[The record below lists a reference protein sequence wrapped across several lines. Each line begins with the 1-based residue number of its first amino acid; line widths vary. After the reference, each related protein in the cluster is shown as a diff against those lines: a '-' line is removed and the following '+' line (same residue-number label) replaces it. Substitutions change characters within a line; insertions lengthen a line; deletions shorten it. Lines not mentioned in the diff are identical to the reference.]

1 MAEVKLTFSG
11 SNEALKRAALE
22 SAAALERLQ
31 QTGQSLTA
39 ETGKAQAAAERFIES
54 LKREALQVT
63 LGEQAIRRYQLEKAN
78 LTEAARREA
87 TTLMD
92 AIDAH
97 KRHEKA
103 MDEAGKMAENL
114 GRRLGGM
121 ANAAAA
127 AGAALAV
134 MITKQAISAAMEE
147 EQSLLR
153 VQAALRA
160 TGYAAGVTSGQ
171 IEGMVQR
178 LKGESFFDDEKI
190 RDAASA
196 LLHFRGVSGEVFE
209 EALRLSADMAAAFG
223 RELPGEAAKL
233 GKALEEPGK
242 NLRALADVGAVFDAT
257 EQKML
262 QTMNEGGRAFEARL
276 AILAKVREGVGGT
289 AKTMDQ
295 GLKKSTADVTE
306 AWGDFLKTMGK
317 SDLIGGNAARALKGA
332 VEVIKD
338 LDTQW
343 KNSDFRRFGGFMI
356 DSLGKLMSMVERG
369 TGIGTRG
376 GEQLQRW
383 ADEIGARSIA
393 DDARRAA
400 ADPGNHA
407 EELAAQD
414 GRAIQWQTERREAQR
429 RATEEAAKAERK
441 LRDEYDRTRASVERY
456 VEALE
461 KEAATLGMTEKE
473 KKLYEAAQQAS
484 KLRTEEERRAF
495 MDRARAAIEATEAG
509 RALARQ
515 KKEEAEAQEKHY
527 KALEQGTD
535 ALQRELDAL
544 IKHNDEFG
552 KSREM
557 IERETLAK
565 MENAL
570 ATMEVTSATEKERA
584 ELEKRIDLQRRLID
598 EGARADVLKAGKKE
612 ADELARAYERATDQI
627 EQSLVDAIMRGG
639 KSGRDILE
647 GLFKTLVLRPLV
659 EMSVNAGMQ
668 MMGMGPQGG
677 QAGGRGGISL
687 PGGVPGGFA
696 GMLGSGISTVG
707 GWLGSAGMAEFGAG
721 MAGTFMG
728 PTMAG
733 SAAGLGAMAAQ
744 AIPYIGWA
752 IAAAQI
758 LRSVFDDGPENP
770 RVQLAFGRGGVN
782 TNLGQ
787 IGFAQNQGGIDT
799 AAAEQYFRTVT
810 GLFNPITSRLGDDAM
825 ARVQGRL
832 AGASQREF
840 AFPEGD
846 ATAQGQIL
854 NETLRQIGIAVFE
867 EVNPALADFLET
879 LEATDD
885 RIPNL
890 VQGFIALTDAGAE
903 IDRVIMQISDDVMG
917 PLRAQ
922 LDALET
928 QQERARGAFDAAL
941 AGDDPMVIAQAQ
953 QDLMAAVLQRYQA
966 EMQMVRDLMAAI
978 EQVQQQAYEFS
989 LQMAQRINSV
999 GGSIDTGAIAMGRA
1013 TTIRGN
1019 LSTDPGRRA
1028 GQIQDYV
1035 GAIDTWYAARRA
1047 EIEAR
1052 MDREAEAA
1060 ARANAAYTAGLQAQQ
1075 AINAARISGLQ
1086 QELALTQQW
1095 QGMLDRT
1102 TQIIDQMRLTA
1113 VNPLAASGRLG
1124 LAEGDADLARVAYQ
1138 SATGGARPEAAGRYV
1153 DALQRQ
1159 LGLLGDVYQRPSMEY
1174 QQGYNDIIRQLTEV
1188 QGEARTEAERALDI
1202 QAEIERLTRMQNDLT
1217 ERIQYSSAATAE
1229 ATAQSSAELDAL
1241 DEQARGY
1248 YEWARDEGE
1257 AAFAEQER
1265 RHREQLEAITGGMEP
1280 TLYMAQRQAET
1291 VAVLKEIQ
1299 KAIATALAT
1308 WGEQGAGGNGDGS
1321 AGGGRP
1327 SPDSEQKIVLEVD
1340 GQVLGSVMV
1349 PAIDKRIRQSGTVI
1363 KRAIANA

>member
-92 AIDAH
+92 AIDGH
-97 KRHEKA
+97 KRHTEA
-103 MDEAGKMAENL
+103 MDRAGRMAESV
-114 GRRLGGM
+114 GRKIGGLVS
-121 ANAAAA
+121 AAAT
-127 AGAALAV
+127 AGAALGVV
-134 MITKQAISAAMEE
+134 MFKDIIAKTTEA
-147 EQSLLR
+147 EQSLVR
-153 VQAALRA
+153 FESTLRA
-160 TGYAAGVTSGQ
+160 TGYAAGWTR
-171 IEGMVQR
+171 EELEAMVR
-178 LKGESFFDDEKI
+178 EFRGKTLFDDEKL
-190 RDAASA
+190 RDALSA
-196 LLHFRGVSGEVFE
+196 LLKFRSIGGP
-209 EALRLSADMAAAFG
+209 ALRDALQATVDLAAHFG
-223 RELPGEAAKL
+223 TDLAPQAQKV

-242 NLRALADVGAVFDAT
+242 NLRGLKDAGVAFNE
-257 EQKML
+257 EQTKML
-262 QTMNEGGRAFEARL
+262 QKMVDVGQKAEAQAIIFEKL
-276 AILAKVREGVGGT
+276 QKGVGGT
-289 AKTMDQ
+289 AEAMNTGMS
-295 GLKKSTADVTE
+295 KSVTSLSR
-306 AWGDFLKTMGK
+306 AWDDLLKTIGK
-317 SDLIGGNAARALKGA
+317 SDGFFTKTVSALTTVADVLNDLSAQVDGTSNRFAKFFTSREFLRSGLAGPAGFIASYLVGDEEPESAPTNRRRGRVQPVVGDRQRADAGARA
-332 VEVIKD
+332 
-338 LDTQW
+338 
-343 KNSDFRRFGGFMI
+343 R
-356 DSLGKLMSMVERG
+356 
-369 TGIGTRG
+369 
-376 GEQLQRW
+376 
-383 ADEIGARSIA
+383 
-393 DDARRAA
+393 
-400 ADPGNHA
+400 
-407 EELAAQD
+407 EE
-414 GRAIQWQTERREAQR
+414 
-429 RATEEAAKAERK
+429 EEAAERK
-441 LRDEYDRTRASVERY
+441 AKAAASQAK
-456 VEALE
+456 ALE
-461 KEAATLGMTEKE
+461 KVRLEYERTQKAAESWIAALENEVATLGMAEHE
-473 KKLYEAAQQAS
+473 KKLYVAEQQAS
-484 KLRTEEERRAF
+484 KLRTQEERDAF
-495 MDRARAAIEATEAG
+495 MDRAKAAAAAIEANRKLMAQQKEENEENERRFAEREKFNKSLEAG
-509 RALARQ
+509 T
-515 KKEEAEAQEKHY
+515 E
-527 KALEQGTD
+527 

-639 KSGRDILE
+639 KGGRDILE
-647 GLFKTLVLRPLV
+647 GLFKNLVLRPLV

-687 PGGVPGGFA
+687 PGGVPGGFT

-941 AGDDPMVIAQAQ
+941 AGDDPMAIAQAQ